1 MCQLFPSMVWGTDA
15 GPRLSLCCG
24 LHSSR
29 NHSFAK
35 SSLTLCRQSKFKHGV
50 SFYGECDRTAVVG
63 SRFSVRRRDHAGRD
77 RGFAKRGFCLCDEP
91 RLELCLGLCGRRPDD
106 GSLAAD
112 YRVPL
117 RHRVHACRDRHIAER
132 SVSLCGESKLQQCFG
147 VYDHGD
153 RGIGG
158 R

>member
-1 MCQLFPSMVWGTDA
+1 MSAFSVNTSTGALTAVSGSPFAAGTTPFRVTVSPNRSFVYVTNQGSNNVLSFFHQWRGGTDA
-15 GPRLSLCCG
+15 GSRLSLCCG

-77 RGFAKRGFCLCDEP
+77 RGVAKRGFVDVTNQGSNLSRP
-91 RLELCLGLCGRRPDD
+91 LGRRPDHQE
-106 GSLAAD
+106 
-112 YRVPL
+112 P
-117 RHRVHACRDRHIAER
+117 
-132 SVSLCGESKLQQCFG
+132 
-147 VYDHGD
+147 
-153 RGIGG
+153 
-158 R
+158 